1 MIYPDSGHISV
12 DGKIINKLKFFELEK
27 MRSKISMVFQFGA
40 LFDSM
45 SVFENIEM
53 PLEKMSLMNK
63 EERADRIYDVLK
75 EVGMEGT
82 HNKFPDELSG
92 GMKKR
97 VGIARAIAVKPKY
110 ILYDEPTTGLDPI
123 MANSINK
130 LISKLHTLESVT
142 SIIVTHEMDTVFNV
156 ANRVIMINDGE
167 IRFNGSPDELLS
179 SNDEMVK
186 QFIRVNTH
194 KKVKDMID
202 DLKNIKLNKTFW
214 NGLFITLMVFLVWW
228 GYNFIRGPK
237 IEEGYSFQVKFDD
250 ILSLTKGNDVIYSG
264 LTIGEVKEVGKI
276 GGASSSEITPIVTL
290 SIKKEYEDILY
301 KDAVFTIKSPL
312 FVGDYWVEVS
322 RGIPRSQDKIVK
334 GEVLEGVAELNPS
347 KLPAEIQK
355 GLKPILINFES
366 FSTGLVS
373 LFNPATIED
382 LKQSITNIRESTLKA
397 KTLTDKFDI
406 EGEGIKL
413 DMASF

>member
-1 MIYPDSGHISV
+1 
-12 DGKIINKLKFFELEK
+12 
-27 MRSKISMVFQFGA
+27 
-40 LFDSM
+40 
-45 SVFENIEM
+45 
-53 PLEKMSLMNK
+53 
-63 EERADRIYDVLK
+63 
-75 EVGMEGT
+75 
-82 HNKFPDELSG
+82 
-92 GMKKR
+92 
-97 VGIARAIAVKPKY
+97 
-110 ILYDEPTTGLDPI
+110 
-123 MANSINK
+123 
-130 LISKLHTLESVT
+130 
-142 SIIVTHEMDTVFNV
+142 
-156 ANRVIMINDGE
+156 
-167 IRFNGSPDELLS
+167 
-179 SNDEMVK
+179 
-186 QFIRVNTH
+186 
-194 KKVKDMID
+194 MID
-202 DLKNIKLNKTFW
+202 DLKNIKFNKTFW

-373 LFNPATIED
+373 LFNPTTIDD
-382 LKQSITNIRESTLKA
+382 LKQSIANIKESTLKA
-397 KTLTDKFDI
+397 KSLTDKFDI
-406 EGEGIKL
+406 EGDGIKL
-413 DMASF
+413 DMQVFNETMANLSKVSSELKISLDNIEDASRNFKKASEDIKDISGKLNNGDGSLGKLINESDLYDSIGSVVNNIGVLIKKLSDDPTLIRPSIWK

>member
-1 MIYPDSGHISV
+1 
-12 DGKIINKLKFFELEK
+12 
-27 MRSKISMVFQFGA
+27 
-40 LFDSM
+40 
-45 SVFENIEM
+45 
-53 PLEKMSLMNK
+53 
-63 EERADRIYDVLK
+63 
-75 EVGMEGT
+75 
-82 HNKFPDELSG
+82 
-92 GMKKR
+92 
-97 VGIARAIAVKPKY
+97 
-110 ILYDEPTTGLDPI
+110 
-123 MANSINK
+123 
-130 LISKLHTLESVT
+130 
-142 SIIVTHEMDTVFNV
+142 
-156 ANRVIMINDGE
+156 
-167 IRFNGSPDELLS
+167 
-179 SNDEMVK
+179 
-186 QFIRVNTH
+186 
-194 KKVKDMID
+194 MID

-373 LFNPATIED
+373 LFNPTTIDD
-382 LKQSITNIRESTLKA
+382 LKQSIANIKESTLKA

-406 EGEGIKL
+406 EGDGIKL
-413 DMASF
+413 DMQVFNETMANLSKVSSELKISLDNIEDASRNFKKASEDIKDISGKLNNGEGSLGKLINDSDLYDSIGSVVNNIGVLIKKLSDDPTLIRPSIWK

>member
-1 MIYPDSGHISV
+1 
-12 DGKIINKLKFFELEK
+12 
-27 MRSKISMVFQFGA
+27 
-40 LFDSM
+40 
-45 SVFENIEM
+45 
-53 PLEKMSLMNK
+53 
-63 EERADRIYDVLK
+63 
-75 EVGMEGT
+75 
-82 HNKFPDELSG
+82 
-92 GMKKR
+92 
-97 VGIARAIAVKPKY
+97 
-110 ILYDEPTTGLDPI
+110 
-123 MANSINK
+123 
-130 LISKLHTLESVT
+130 
-142 SIIVTHEMDTVFNV
+142 
-156 ANRVIMINDGE
+156 
-167 IRFNGSPDELLS
+167 
-179 SNDEMVK
+179 
-186 QFIRVNTH
+186 
-194 KKVKDMID
+194 MID

-355 GLKPILINFES
+355 GLTPILINFES

-373 LFNPATIED
+373 LFNPTTIDD
-382 LKQSITNIRESTLKA
+382 LKQSIANIKESTLKA
-397 KTLTDKFDI
+397 KSLTDKFDI
-406 EGEGIKL
+406 EGDGIKL
-413 DMASF
+413 DMQVFNETMANLSKVSSELKISLDNIEDASRNFKKASEDIKDISGKLNNGEGSLGKLINESDLYDSIGSVVNNIGVLIKKLSDDPTLIRPSIWK

>member
-63 EERADRIYDVLK
+63 EERAARIYNVLK

-179 SNDEMVK
+179 SEDEMVK

-194 KKVKDMID
+194 KK
-202 DLKNIKLNKTFW
+202 
-214 NGLFITLMVFLVWW
+214 
-228 GYNFIRGPK
+228 
-237 IEEGYSFQVKFDD
+237 
-250 ILSLTKGNDVIYSG
+250 
-264 LTIGEVKEVGKI
+264 GK
-276 GGASSSEITPIVTL
+276 S
-290 SIKKEYEDILY
+290 YD
-301 KDAVFTIKSPL
+301 
-312 FVGDYWVEVS
+312 
-322 RGIPRSQDKIVK
+322 
-334 GEVLEGVAELNPS
+334 
-347 KLPAEIQK
+347 
-355 GLKPILINFES
+355 
-366 FSTGLVS
+366 
-373 LFNPATIED
+373 
-382 LKQSITNIRESTLKA
+382 
-397 KTLTDKFDI
+397 
-406 EGEGIKL
+406 
-413 DMASF
+413 

>member
-1 MIYPDSGHISV
+1 
-12 DGKIINKLKFFELEK
+12 
-27 MRSKISMVFQFGA
+27 
-40 LFDSM
+40 
-45 SVFENIEM
+45 
-53 PLEKMSLMNK
+53 
-63 EERADRIYDVLK
+63 
-75 EVGMEGT
+75 
-82 HNKFPDELSG
+82 
-92 GMKKR
+92 
-97 VGIARAIAVKPKY
+97 
-110 ILYDEPTTGLDPI
+110 
-123 MANSINK
+123 
-130 LISKLHTLESVT
+130 
-142 SIIVTHEMDTVFNV
+142 
-156 ANRVIMINDGE
+156 
-167 IRFNGSPDELLS
+167 
-179 SNDEMVK
+179 
-186 QFIRVNTH
+186 
-194 KKVKDMID
+194 MID

-214 NGLFITLMVFLVWW
+214 NGLFITLMVFIVWW

-373 LFNPATIED
+373 LFNPTTIDD
-382 LKQSITNIRESTLKA
+382 LKQSIANIKESTLKA

-406 EGEGIKL
+406 EGDGIKL
-413 DMASF
+413 DMQVFNETMANLSKVSSELKISLDNIEDASRNFKKASEDIKDISGKLNNGEGSLGKLINDSDLYDSIGSVVNNIGVLIKKLSDDPTLIRPSIWK

>member
-1 MIYPDSGHISV
+1 
-12 DGKIINKLKFFELEK
+12 
-27 MRSKISMVFQFGA
+27 
-40 LFDSM
+40 
-45 SVFENIEM
+45 
-53 PLEKMSLMNK
+53 
-63 EERADRIYDVLK
+63 
-75 EVGMEGT
+75 
-82 HNKFPDELSG
+82 
-92 GMKKR
+92 
-97 VGIARAIAVKPKY
+97 
-110 ILYDEPTTGLDPI
+110 
-123 MANSINK
+123 
-130 LISKLHTLESVT
+130 
-142 SIIVTHEMDTVFNV
+142 
-156 ANRVIMINDGE
+156 
-167 IRFNGSPDELLS
+167 
-179 SNDEMVK
+179 
-186 QFIRVNTH
+186 
-194 KKVKDMID
+194 MID

-397 KTLTDKFDI
+397 KTLTDKFSVEGKRTKALNETMKNLSKMSSELEIVLDKI
-406 EGEGIKL
+406 ENGQGALGKLINDSSLYDSIDGKLKAMEILIKNL
-413 DMASF
+413 SEDPTLIKPSIWK

>member
-1 MIYPDSGHISV
+1 MT
-12 DGKIINKLKFFELEK
+12 N
-27 MRSKISMVFQFGA
+27 
-40 LFDSM
+40 
-45 SVFENIEM
+45 
-53 PLEKMSLMNK
+53 
-63 EERADRIYDVLK
+63 
-75 EVGMEGT
+75 
-82 HNKFPDELSG
+82 
-92 GMKKR
+92 
-97 VGIARAIAVKPKY
+97 
-110 ILYDEPTTGLDPI
+110 
-123 MANSINK
+123 
-130 LISKLHTLESVT
+130 
-142 SIIVTHEMDTVFNV
+142 
-156 ANRVIMINDGE
+156 
-167 IRFNGSPDELLS
+167 
-179 SNDEMVK
+179 
-186 QFIRVNTH
+186 
-194 KKVKDMID
+194 

-214 NGLFITLMVFLVWW
+214 NGLFISLMVVVVWW
-228 GYNFIRGPK
+228 GYNFISGPK

-276 GGASSSEITPIVTL
+276 GGASSAEITPIVTL

-301 KDAVFTIKSPL
+301 KDAIFTIKSPL

-355 GLKPILINFES
+355 GLKPILINFEQ

-382 LKQSITNIRESTLKA
+382 LKESIANIKESTVKA

-406 EGEGIKL
+406 KGEGIEL
-413 DMASF
+413 DMAVFNETMENLSKVSKELKISLDNIESASKNFNIASEDIKSISNKLNKGDGSLGKLINDSDLYDSIGSVVNNIGVLIKKLSDDPTLIRPSIWK

>member
-1 MIYPDSGHISV
+1 
-12 DGKIINKLKFFELEK
+12 
-27 MRSKISMVFQFGA
+27 
-40 LFDSM
+40 
-45 SVFENIEM
+45 
-53 PLEKMSLMNK
+53 
-63 EERADRIYDVLK
+63 
-75 EVGMEGT
+75 
-82 HNKFPDELSG
+82 
-92 GMKKR
+92 
-97 VGIARAIAVKPKY
+97 
-110 ILYDEPTTGLDPI
+110 
-123 MANSINK
+123 
-130 LISKLHTLESVT
+130 
-142 SIIVTHEMDTVFNV
+142 
-156 ANRVIMINDGE
+156 
-167 IRFNGSPDELLS
+167 
-179 SNDEMVK
+179 
-186 QFIRVNTH
+186 
-194 KKVKDMID
+194 MID

-373 LFNPATIED
+373 LFNPTTIDD
-382 LKQSITNIRESTLKA
+382 LKQSIANIKESTLKA
-397 KTLTDKFDI
+397 KSLTDKFDI
-406 EGEGIKL
+406 EGDGIKL
-413 DMASF
+413 DMQVFNETMANLSKVSSELKISLDNIEDASRNFKKASEDIKDISGKLNNGEGSLGKLINESDLYDSIGSVVNNIGVLIKKLSDDPTLIRPSIWK

>member
-1 MIYPDSGHISV
+1 
-12 DGKIINKLKFFELEK
+12 
-27 MRSKISMVFQFGA
+27 
-40 LFDSM
+40 
-45 SVFENIEM
+45 
-53 PLEKMSLMNK
+53 
-63 EERADRIYDVLK
+63 
-75 EVGMEGT
+75 
-82 HNKFPDELSG
+82 
-92 GMKKR
+92 
-97 VGIARAIAVKPKY
+97 
-110 ILYDEPTTGLDPI
+110 
-123 MANSINK
+123 
-130 LISKLHTLESVT
+130 
-142 SIIVTHEMDTVFNV
+142 
-156 ANRVIMINDGE
+156 
-167 IRFNGSPDELLS
+167 
-179 SNDEMVK
+179 
-186 QFIRVNTH
+186 
-194 KKVKDMID
+194 MID

-413 DMASF
+413 DMAVFNETMENLSKVSSELKISLDNIENASKNFKKASEDIKDISGKLNNGEGSLGKLINDSSLYDSIGSVVNNIGVLIKKLSDDPTLIRPSIWK

>member
-1 MIYPDSGHISV
+1 
-12 DGKIINKLKFFELEK
+12 
-27 MRSKISMVFQFGA
+27 
-40 LFDSM
+40 
-45 SVFENIEM
+45 
-53 PLEKMSLMNK
+53 
-63 EERADRIYDVLK
+63 
-75 EVGMEGT
+75 
-82 HNKFPDELSG
+82 
-92 GMKKR
+92 
-97 VGIARAIAVKPKY
+97 
-110 ILYDEPTTGLDPI
+110 
-123 MANSINK
+123 
-130 LISKLHTLESVT
+130 
-142 SIIVTHEMDTVFNV
+142 
-156 ANRVIMINDGE
+156 
-167 IRFNGSPDELLS
+167 
-179 SNDEMVK
+179 
-186 QFIRVNTH
+186 
-194 KKVKDMID
+194 MID

-373 LFNPATIED
+373 LFNPTTIDD
-382 LKQSITNIRESTLKA
+382 LKQSIANIKESTIKA

-406 EGEGIKL
+406 EGDGIKL
-413 DMASF
+413 DMQVFNETMANLSKVSSELKISLDNIEDASRNFKKASEDIKDISGKLNNGEGSLGKLINDSDLYDSIGSVVNNIGVLIKKLSDDPTLIRPSIWK

>member
-1 MIYPDSGHISV
+1 
-12 DGKIINKLKFFELEK
+12 
-27 MRSKISMVFQFGA
+27 
-40 LFDSM
+40 
-45 SVFENIEM
+45 
-53 PLEKMSLMNK
+53 
-63 EERADRIYDVLK
+63 
-75 EVGMEGT
+75 
-82 HNKFPDELSG
+82 
-92 GMKKR
+92 
-97 VGIARAIAVKPKY
+97 
-110 ILYDEPTTGLDPI
+110 
-123 MANSINK
+123 
-130 LISKLHTLESVT
+130 
-142 SIIVTHEMDTVFNV
+142 
-156 ANRVIMINDGE
+156 
-167 IRFNGSPDELLS
+167 
-179 SNDEMVK
+179 
-186 QFIRVNTH
+186 
-194 KKVKDMID
+194 MID

-373 LFNPATIED
+373 LFNPTTIDD
-382 LKQSITNIRESTLKA
+382 LKQSIANIKESTLKA

-406 EGEGIKL
+406 EGDGIKL
-413 DMASF
+413 DMQVFNETMANLSKVSSELKISLDNIEDASRNFKKASEDIKDISGKLNNGEGSLGKIINDSDLYDSIGSVVNNIGVLIKKLSDDPTLIRPSIWK

>member
-1 MIYPDSGHISV
+1 
-12 DGKIINKLKFFELEK
+12 
-27 MRSKISMVFQFGA
+27 
-40 LFDSM
+40 
-45 SVFENIEM
+45 
-53 PLEKMSLMNK
+53 
-63 EERADRIYDVLK
+63 
-75 EVGMEGT
+75 
-82 HNKFPDELSG
+82 
-92 GMKKR
+92 
-97 VGIARAIAVKPKY
+97 
-110 ILYDEPTTGLDPI
+110 
-123 MANSINK
+123 
-130 LISKLHTLESVT
+130 
-142 SIIVTHEMDTVFNV
+142 
-156 ANRVIMINDGE
+156 
-167 IRFNGSPDELLS
+167 
-179 SNDEMVK
+179 
-186 QFIRVNTH
+186 
-194 KKVKDMID
+194 MID

-373 LFNPATIED
+373 LFNPTTIDD
-382 LKQSITNIRESTLKA
+382 LKQSIANIKESTLKA

-406 EGEGIKL
+406 EGDSIKL
-413 DMASF
+413 DMQVFNETMANLSKVSSELKISLDNIEDASRNFKKASEDIKDISGKLNNGEGSLGKLINDSDLYDSIGSVVNNIGVLIKKLSDDPTLIRPSIWK

>member
-1 MIYPDSGHISV
+1 
-12 DGKIINKLKFFELEK
+12 
-27 MRSKISMVFQFGA
+27 
-40 LFDSM
+40 
-45 SVFENIEM
+45 
-53 PLEKMSLMNK
+53 
-63 EERADRIYDVLK
+63 
-75 EVGMEGT
+75 
-82 HNKFPDELSG
+82 
-92 GMKKR
+92 
-97 VGIARAIAVKPKY
+97 
-110 ILYDEPTTGLDPI
+110 
-123 MANSINK
+123 
-130 LISKLHTLESVT
+130 
-142 SIIVTHEMDTVFNV
+142 
-156 ANRVIMINDGE
+156 
-167 IRFNGSPDELLS
+167 
-179 SNDEMVK
+179 
-186 QFIRVNTH
+186 
-194 KKVKDMID
+194 MID

-373 LFNPATIED
+373 LFNPTTIDD
-382 LKQSITNIRESTLKA
+382 LKQSIANIKESTLKA

-406 EGEGIKL
+406 EGDGIKL
-413 DMASF
+413 DMQVFNETMANLSKVSSELKISLENIEDASRNFKKASEDIKDISGKLNNGEGSLGKLINDSDLYDSIGSVVNNIGVLIKKLSDDPTLIRPSIWK

>member
-1 MIYPDSGHISV
+1 
-12 DGKIINKLKFFELEK
+12 
-27 MRSKISMVFQFGA
+27 MVFQFGA

-63 EERADRIYDVLK
+63 EERADRIYEVLK

-130 LISKLHTLESVT
+130 LISKLHTLEKVT

-167 IRFNGSPDELLS
+167 IRFNGSPNELLS
-179 SNDEMVK
+179 SNDEMVQ

-194 KKVKDMID
+194 
-202 DLKNIKLNKTFW
+202 N
-214 NGLFITLMVFLVWW
+214 
-228 GYNFIRGPK
+228 
-237 IEEGYSFQVKFDD
+237 
-250 ILSLTKGNDVIYSG
+250 
-264 LTIGEVKEVGKI
+264 
-276 GGASSSEITPIVTL
+276 
-290 SIKKEYEDILY
+290 
-301 KDAVFTIKSPL
+301 
-312 FVGDYWVEVS
+312 
-322 RGIPRSQDKIVK
+322 K
-334 GEVLEGVAELNPS
+334 GES
-347 KLPAEIQK
+347 Y
-355 GLKPILINFES
+355 
-366 FSTGLVS
+366 
-373 LFNPATIED
+373 D
-382 LKQSITNIRESTLKA
+382 
-397 KTLTDKFDI
+397 
-406 EGEGIKL
+406 
-413 DMASF
+413 

>member
-63 EERADRIYDVLK
+63 EERADRIYEVLK

-110 ILYDEPTTGLDPI
+110 ILYDEPTTGIDPI

-130 LISKLHTLESVT
+130 LISKLHTLEKVT

-167 IRFNGSPDELLS
+167 IRFNGSPNELLS
-179 SNDEMVK
+179 SNDEMVQ

-194 KKVKDMID
+194 
-202 DLKNIKLNKTFW
+202 N
-214 NGLFITLMVFLVWW
+214 
-228 GYNFIRGPK
+228 
-237 IEEGYSFQVKFDD
+237 
-250 ILSLTKGNDVIYSG
+250 
-264 LTIGEVKEVGKI
+264 
-276 GGASSSEITPIVTL
+276 
-290 SIKKEYEDILY
+290 
-301 KDAVFTIKSPL
+301 
-312 FVGDYWVEVS
+312 
-322 RGIPRSQDKIVK
+322 K
-334 GEVLEGVAELNPS
+334 GES
-347 KLPAEIQK
+347 Y
-355 GLKPILINFES
+355 
-366 FSTGLVS
+366 
-373 LFNPATIED
+373 D
-382 LKQSITNIRESTLKA
+382 
-397 KTLTDKFDI
+397 
-406 EGEGIKL
+406 
-413 DMASF
+413 

>member
-1 MIYPDSGHISV
+1 
-12 DGKIINKLKFFELEK
+12 
-27 MRSKISMVFQFGA
+27 
-40 LFDSM
+40 
-45 SVFENIEM
+45 
-53 PLEKMSLMNK
+53 
-63 EERADRIYDVLK
+63 
-75 EVGMEGT
+75 
-82 HNKFPDELSG
+82 
-92 GMKKR
+92 
-97 VGIARAIAVKPKY
+97 
-110 ILYDEPTTGLDPI
+110 
-123 MANSINK
+123 
-130 LISKLHTLESVT
+130 
-142 SIIVTHEMDTVFNV
+142 
-156 ANRVIMINDGE
+156 
-167 IRFNGSPDELLS
+167 
-179 SNDEMVK
+179 
-186 QFIRVNTH
+186 
-194 KKVKDMID
+194 MID

-347 KLPAEIQK
+347 KLPAEIQD
-355 GLKPILINFES
+355 
-366 FSTGLVS
+366 
-373 LFNPATIED
+373 FN
-382 LKQSITNIRESTLKA
+382 
-397 KTLTDKFDI
+397 
-406 EGEGIKL
+406 
-413 DMASF
+413 

>member
-63 EERADRIYDVLK
+63 EERAARIYEVLK

-179 SNDEMVK
+179 SEDEMVK

-194 KKVKDMID
+194 KK
-202 DLKNIKLNKTFW
+202 
-214 NGLFITLMVFLVWW
+214 
-228 GYNFIRGPK
+228 
-237 IEEGYSFQVKFDD
+237 
-250 ILSLTKGNDVIYSG
+250 
-264 LTIGEVKEVGKI
+264 GK
-276 GGASSSEITPIVTL
+276 S
-290 SIKKEYEDILY
+290 YD
-301 KDAVFTIKSPL
+301 
-312 FVGDYWVEVS
+312 
-322 RGIPRSQDKIVK
+322 
-334 GEVLEGVAELNPS
+334 
-347 KLPAEIQK
+347 
-355 GLKPILINFES
+355 
-366 FSTGLVS
+366 
-373 LFNPATIED
+373 
-382 LKQSITNIRESTLKA
+382 
-397 KTLTDKFDI
+397 
-406 EGEGIKL
+406 
-413 DMASF
+413 